1 MHTHYDNLR
10 VTRNAPPGVI
20 KAAYRAL
27 SQEFHPDKNLG
38 RDTTRIMKIINEAY
52 AVLSDPEARARYD
65 ATLAGDERQS
75 SSAKQQETDG
85 AQRAAEAAERQR
97 RAGEAKAAA
106 EKRRADEA
114 EAVARKRRE
123 DAAAEYK
130 RQVETEPKKIVE
142 ECTGTLEQLGYRLAQ
157 KAVGWEVREPLGG
170 RARIGSL
177 EELVDYTKSKQFQK
191 RQRAAAYAE
200 GVADAE
206 SVVEESNPTCVEEC
220 ARVLARLGYRLA
232 QKARGWEVR
241 EPLGGRARMGSLE
254 ELIDYTKSK
263 QIQRSR
269 R

>member
-10 VTRNAPPGVI
+10 VTRNATPGVI

-27 SQEFHPDKNLG
+27 SQEFHPDKNPSSNA
-38 RDTTRIMKIINEAY
+38 TRIMKIINEAY
-52 AVLSDPEARARYD
+52 AVLSDPAARARYD

-97 RAGEAKAAA
+97 RAGEAEAAA
-106 EKRRADEA
+106 K
-114 EAVARKRRE
+114 KRRE
-123 DAAAEYK
+123 DEAAEHK
-130 RQVETEPKKIVE
+130 RQAEAEPKRIVE
-142 ECTGTLEQLGYRLAQ
+142 ECTGALGQLGYRLAQ

-191 RQRAAAYAE
+191 RQRAAA
-200 GVADAE
+200 DAKG
-206 SVVEESNPTCVEEC
+206 VVEESNSTCVEEC
-220 ARVLARLGYRLA
+220 ARVLAQLGYRLA
-232 QKARGWEVR
+232 QKAMGWEVR
-241 EPLGGRARMGSLE
+241 EPLGGRARIRSLE

-263 QIQRSR
+263 QIQGSR

>member
-10 VTRNAPPGVI
+10 VTRNATPGVI

-38 RDTTRIMKIINEAY
+38 RDTTRIMKILNEAY

-65 ATLAGDERQS
+65 ASLSGDESQS
-75 SSAKQQETDG
+75 SSAKQQETER
-85 AQRAAEAAERQR
+85 AQRAAEAAEPQR
-97 RAGEAKAAA
+97 RADEAKAAA

-114 EAVARKRRE
+114 EAAARKRRE
-123 DAAAEYK
+123 DEAAEHK
-130 RQVETEPKKIVE
+130 RQVEGGPKRIVE

-157 KAVGWEVREPLGG
+157 KTVGWEVREPLGG

-191 RQRAAAYAE
+191 RQRPA
-200 GVADAE
+200 ADAKK
-206 SVVEESNPTCVEEC
+206 VVEDPNPISVEEC
-220 ARVLARLGYRLA
+220 ARVLAQLGYRLA
-232 QKARGWEVR
+232 QKARSWEVR
-241 EPLGGRARMGSLE
+241 EPLGGRARIGSLE

-263 QIQRSR
+263 HIQRSR